1 MTLTWD
7 RIPNWN
13 DPRIPF
19 LMLLCAY
26 LVLGVTVL
34 GFNRSPVQILST
46 ITFACL
52 LDMALHYLFKDR
64 RVLVPLSAA
73 ITGASLSILV
83 NYAHGIWYP
92 MVPVFFA
99 IASKYLL
106 TVNGRHVFN
115 PSLLGIVLSLWFAD
129 GMISAAPAYQ
139 WGGSIA
145 VAVFIVTAALVLFVF
160 RIERT
165 ALILSFLVFYFLAL
179 AARAWMTRW
188 HMPPETWFMGALTS
202 PAFYLFAFFM
212 ITDPATSPKGKPGQ
226 VLMALTIV
234 VFDLLLHKVQVYS
247 TLFYAG
253 FSYFLLRYI
262 WLNLARVDSVTVQW
276 APALKSSIYRWTVL
290 TGVTMATIMAYK
302 AVAIPNRSVS
312 QDFEFV
318 EMDPALAG
326 IHSRPSDLLT
336 RVDPKLQHI
345 GKWILSVGDAV
356 AITDV
361 NNDGLMDMFLTNSM
375 KHPSDRVALYLNK
388 GEFGFERIPL
398 PALDTLTEDPER
410 EGLPS
415 GALWFD
421 YDNDGDDD
429 LLVVVSFGHSR
440 LLKNMWVEEKQIRFT
455 DASHDL
461 GLTDYTVGVSANVL
475 DLDNDG
481 SLDLVIGN
489 TMSPYLPN
497 YAVATPFNIF
507 DLPEP
512 QYPGDR
518 RMLNIMHRTWHNA
531 DNGGENYIYLNT
543 GERFSRQ
550 SSEAMG
556 LYETRWTLDI
566 GTGDLNNDGRM
577 DLYFANDFGPDSLY
591 INEGELRFRK
601 ISGKL
606 TGSISRDTYKGMNAS
621 LADIDNNGFLDIYV
635 SNVHEKLQAEGSL
648 LWMNNGRVDSEG
660 PDAFHDHAVRR
671 NALNEKRFGW
681 GAAIGDLD
689 RDGRLDIVQANGMV
703 DDAYDKKHEECPDF
717 WYWNASIGLTGPD
730 VHGYADRWATLDG
743 RCIFPYEM
751 NRVYLNRGSHF
762 EDSAREVGLDR
773 LGNARGIALVD
784 LDNDGDLDLLI
795 TRQFA
800 PLSMYRNDAKAKS
813 WVGLELTGNG
823 SDCNTNAIGTRVE
836 VIDSGGGRQIRD
848 VQASNGLSAQGD
860 SRLLF
865 GLENNPDKVDVRIN
879 WCGQRDGESVEL
891 SPGQYHHLRQH
902 S

>member
-1 MTLTWD
+1 MTLHWD

-19 LMLLCAY
+19 FLLLGTY

-34 GFNRSPVQILST
+34 GFNRSPQQIFST
-46 ITFACL
+46 IAFACL
-52 LDMALHYLFKDR
+52 LDMALHFLFKDR

-115 PSLLGIVLSLWFAD
+115 PSLFGIVLSLWFAD

-139 WGGSIA
+139 WGGSFA

-160 RIERT
+160 RIQRT
-165 ALILSFLVFYFLAL
+165 TLILSFLVFYFAAL
-179 AARAWMTRW
+179 AVRAWMTRW

-212 ITDPATSPKGKPGQ
+212 ITDPATSPKSKPGQ
-226 VLMALTIV
+226 ILMALTIV

-262 WLNLARVDSVTVQW
+262 WLNLARVNIVTKQW
-276 APALKSSIYRWTVL
+276 VPALKSSIYRWTVL
-290 TGVTMATIMAYK
+290 MGVTMATMMTYK
-302 AVAIPNRSVS
+302 AVAIPERTASH
-312 QDFEFV
+312 DFEFV
-318 EMDPALAG
+318 ELDSMQAG
-326 IHSRPSDLLT
+326 IQSRPSDLLT
-336 RVDPKLQHI
+336 RVDPKLRHI
-345 GKWILSVGDAV
+345 GKWILSVGDSVAV
-356 AITDV
+356 TDV
-361 NNDGLMDMFLTNSM
+361 NDDGLMDMFLTNSM
-375 KHPSDRVALYLNK
+375 KHASDRVALYLNK
-388 GEFGFERIPL
+388 GGFHFQRIPL
-398 PALDTLTEDPER
+398 PDLDTLTEDPER

-440 LLKNMWVEEKQIRFT
+440 LLKNMWVEDKRVRFT
-455 DASHDL
+455 DVSNDL
-461 GLTDYTVGVSANVL
+461 DLTDYTVGVAANVL
-475 DLDNDG
+475 DIDNDG
-481 SLDLVIGN
+481 LLDLVIGN
-489 TMSPYLPN
+489 TMSPYLPD
-497 YAVATPFNIF
+497 YDVATPFNVF

-512 QYPGDR
+512 KYPGDR

-531 DNGGENYIYLNT
+531 DNGGENYVYLNT
-543 GERFSRQ
+543 GERFARQ

-577 DLYFANDFGPDSLY
+577 DLYLANDFGPDSLY

-606 TGSISRDTYKGMNAS
+606 TGTISRDTYKGMNAS

-648 LWMNNGRVDSEG
+648 LWMNNGRVDIDGS
-660 PDAFHDHAVRR
+660 DAFRDDAVRR

-730 VHGYADRWATLDG
+730 VHGYADRWAALDG

-762 EDSAREVGLDR
+762 EDSARDVGLGK

-800 PLSMYRNDAKAKS
+800 PVSMYRNDAQAKN

-823 SDCNTNAIGTRVE
+823 SECNKNAIGTRVE
-836 VIDSGGGRQIRD
+836 VIDSRGGRQIRD

-860 SRLLF
+860 RRLLF
-865 GLENNPDKVDVRIN
+865 GLDNNPDKVDVRIF
-879 WCGQRDGESVEL
+879 WCGQRDGERVEL